1 MTLERRLDRLEQQL
15 SPTELVNRWLDEAFA
30 AESME
35 GYARTTLDLPADDQ
49 PINRLCREA
58 HEGVAGRFGSR
69 RGDDYQ
75 QALRGALRQT
85 VFRFELVLRANE
97 QVHSVEERAFL
108 LTTIFAAWLAMAAS
122 DRRPARR
129 RDPHV
134 PEVRLDHT
142 REAAIRSADDQLALA
157 EAVKHVEARYFDG
170 HSILF
175 PAIAENFA
183 RQTRGSQEIAV
194 MADRL
199 AELDGLLPFTP
210 PSDEE
215 VERSIAAKVADLV
228 EPARSSALDKL
239 GEDERAIG
247 IAIAW
252 LRPKL
257 ALPASVS
264 IGDAYSGA

>member
-1 MTLERRLDRLEQQL
+1 
-15 SPTELVNRWLDEAFA
+15 
-30 AESME
+30 
-35 GYARTTLDLPADDQ
+35 
-49 PINRLCREA
+49 
-58 HEGVAGRFGSR
+58 
-69 RGDDYQ
+69 
-75 QALRGALRQT
+75 
-85 VFRFELVLRANE
+85 
-97 QVHSVEERAFL
+97 
-108 LTTIFAAWLAMAAS
+108 MAAS

-134 PEVRLDHT
+134 PEVRLDQT
-142 REAAIRSADDQLALA
+142 RDAAIRSADDQLALA

-175 PAIAENFA
+175 PALAEKFA
-183 RQTRGSQEIAV
+183 SQIRSSQAVAV
-194 MADRL
+194 MADRV
-199 AELDGLLPFTP
+199 AELDGLAPFTP

-215 VERSIAAKVADLV
+215 IERGVAAKVADLV

-257 ALPASVS
+257 LAEAT
-264 IGDAYSGA
+264 